1 MMKNKDKLYKV
12 CSYMILMAIMAI
24 SFIYIKD
31 HLYMRLNS
39 DDASELILGKLL
51 ASENSLL
58 SKNWF
63 YSTELRVLN
72 TNIFYA
78 LIFKFTNDFFTVRM
92 VSYLL
97 MWIVLLLIY
106 FGLCKALNIQKNKVI
121 SACLL
126 FIPFSDYYYSFVLST
141 AYYIPHIAVSFLTIM
156 LLELYVNK
164 KKTVY
169 LIVGGLLAILAGLG
183 GPRQILVTYLPLCL
197 AAFFSCAFKK
207 DDDNYFFKYSLIVL
221 IASGVGF
228 VVNNKILAK
237 TFTFLSYDSIRF
249 NTFDI
254 ERLVALV
261 NGFILNYG
269 YKTGEVLSSLTITN
283 GVAAVCI
290 LLTVYAIYYPLKH
303 KEEVSDTYYR
313 FSLFVL
319 FNYIIFI
326 LLYVCTDMFYENR
339 YYLPLII
346 FFVPLITLFF
356 EEVDF
361 QIFNIKKTVLYC
373 VFILMVMAQGFAYA
387 YSYNKFDSNIEKREI
402 LKVLEDGDYTN
413 GYASFWN
420 GNVYTELS
428 NGEIE
433 VWVFQD
439 IVLKETDN
447 FDDLYRWLQVKE
459 HTSTKPSGKV
469 FVLLSSDEYKATP
482 LKKYLKEENVIYNST
497 SYIMFGYQSYEEI
510 FA

>member
-1 MMKNKDKLYKV
+1 MTKNKDKLYKV
-12 CSYMILMAIMAI
+12 CSYMILVAVMAM

-58 SKNWF
+58 SKKWF

-97 MWIVLLLIY
+97 MWILLLLIY
-106 FGLCKALNIQKNKVI
+106 FGLCKALNIQRNKVI

-169 LIVGGLLAILAGLG
+169 LITGGLLAILAGLG

-207 DDDNYFFKYSLIVL
+207 DGDNSFFKYSLIVL

-269 YKTGEVLSSLTITN
+269 YKTGGGIV
-283 GVAAVCI
+283 
-290 LLTVYAIYYPLKH
+290 K
-303 KEEVSDTYYR
+303 
-313 FSLFVL
+313 
-319 FNYIIFI
+319 FNH
-326 LLYVCTDMFYENR
+326 N
-339 YYLPLII
+339 
-346 FFVPLITLFF
+346 
-356 EEVDF
+356 
-361 QIFNIKKTVLYC
+361 
-373 VFILMVMAQGFAYA
+373 
-387 YSYNKFDSNIEKREI
+387 
-402 LKVLEDGDYTN
+402 
-413 GYASFWN
+413 
-420 GNVYTELS
+420 
-428 NGEIE
+428 
-433 VWVFQD
+433 
-439 IVLKETDN
+439 
-447 FDDLYRWLQVKE
+447 
-459 HTSTKPSGKV
+459 
-469 FVLLSSDEYKATP
+469 
-482 LKKYLKEENVIYNST
+482 
-497 SYIMFGYQSYEEI
+497 
-510 FA
+510 